1 VFPLHIEAVGVRL
14 VGKDIPNNRNFLC
27 IQVGDKELKYILTRS
42 NRKTIGIIIDKN
54 GLVKVS
60 SPLRVSQDYINQLLQ
75 EKSSWIQK
83 KLNELEIRSTNTNC
97 PKIYEN
103 GEKFLYFG
111 KLFEL
116 KIHTSSI
123 NKKTNVRIENK
134 YIVIDVPFNFN
145 SEKIKDN
152 LKKWYIKQFKQIIA
166 ERINHYSHMIG
177 VFPNNVTIRE
187 QKTRWGSCSNKGN
200 INLNWKL
207 IMASLEILDYV
218 VVHELCH
225 MKVMNH
231 SKEFWKV
238 VEVYSPH
245 YKSYREWLK
254 HNGDMLS
261 IE

>member
-1 VFPLHIEAVGVRL
+1 MGVRL
-14 VGKDIPNNRNFLC
+14 VGKDIPNNRKFLC
-27 IQVGDKELKYILTRS
+27 TQFGDKELKYILTRS
-42 NRKTIGIIIDKN
+42 NRKTIGITIDKN
-54 GLVKVS
+54 GLVKVA

-83 KLNELEIRSTNTNC
+83 KINELTIRSTNTNC
-97 PKIYEN
+97 PKIFED
-103 GEKFLYFG
+103 GEKFLYLG
-111 KLFEL
+111 EVFEL
-116 KIHTSSI
+116 KIHRSSI
-123 NKKTNVRIENK
+123 NKKANVRIQDK
-134 YIVIDVPFNFN
+134 FIVIEVPIDFS
-145 SEKIKDN
+145 SEKIKDK
-152 LKKWYIKQFKQIIA
+152 LREWYIKKFKLIIA
-166 ERINHYSHMIG
+166 ERINYYSQMIG

-187 QKTRWGSCSNKGN
+187 QKTRWGSCSNRGN

-207 IMASLEILDYV
+207 IMASLEIIDYV
-218 VVHELCH
+218 IIHELCH

-231 SKEFWKV
+231 SKEFWKI